1 VGKGNSV
8 FPSPGVAVSK
18 RKVRAVK
25 NLFEI
30 AKDSGYPI
38 DAFLFVQRGL
48 DHTVRWLHG
57 EEEPVELDVIN
68 NEDDED
74 TQSRHVSGQQ
84 LCLGLRE
91 FAVTQYGLMARTVL
105 KRWNIRSSRDFGA
118 IVFHMVEAG
127 LMHKTDEDSIQD
139 FINVFRF
146 EEAFPSK
153 LSLEPGKSLKDK
165 TKAKA

>member
-1 VGKGNSV
+1 MRS
-8 FPSPGVAVSK
+8 
-18 RKVRAVK
+18 VK

-57 EEEPVELDVIN
+57 EEEPVELDDID
-68 NEDDED
+68 DDED
-74 TQSRHVSGQQ
+74 GAQSRHVSGQQ

-127 LMHKTDEDSIQD
+127 LMHKTDDDSIQD
-139 FINVFRF
+139 FINVFHF
-146 EEAFPSK
+146 EEGFPTK
-153 LSLEPGKSLKDK
+153 LSLEPGQSLKDK